1 MTPGYRL
8 TANAPL
14 RDRNTFGVQASAP
27 WLIEVDDASALAEV
41 MALRQVA
48 ESESLVIGGGSN
60 LLVAGE
66 APGAAKSRT
75 S

>member
-27 WLIEVDDASALAEV
+27 WLVEVDDASALGEV
-41 MALRQVA
+41 MAL
-48 ESESLVIGGGSN
+48 
-60 LLVAGE
+60 
-66 APGAAKSRT
+66 P
-75 S
+75 